1 MNILLTG
8 ASGFIGRW
16 LVKRLVAE
24 HELFCLTRNESALL
38 PHPNVHPVCQD
49 LAAPIDTARLP
60 SSVDAIIHLAQSRH
74 YRRFPEQARD
84 IFQVNTASTARL
96 LDYGREAKIKTF
108 LLASSG
114 GVCGYQP
121 RPIVETDPPAPLN
134 FYLASKYAAECLV
147 NAYAD
152 RFAAVTLRYFFV
164 YGEGQRDMFMPSL
177 VGRVLDGTPVI
188 VAGKT
193 GVTVNPIHVSDA
205 VEATVRALHLQRS
218 DTINVAGPDVMSVF
232 EVAAMIGQL
241 AGKAPVYTHE
251 PDKGPLAMV
260 ANIEKMKLT
269 LGISP
274 RVSLKEG
281 LDRLVQDI
289 VGGGARTRP

>member
-16 LVKRLVAE
+16 LVQRLVTE
-24 HELFCLTRNESALL
+24 HELFCLTRNESALP

-60 SSVDAIIHLAQSRH
+60 SAVDAIIHLAQSRH
-74 YRRFPEQARD
+74 YRRFPEQAQD

-96 LDYGREAKIKTF
+96 LDYGREAKVKTF

-152 RFAAVTLRYFFV
+152 HCAAVTLRYFFV

-177 VGRVLDGTPVI
+177 VGRILDGTPVI
-188 VAGKT
+188 IAGKT
-193 GVTVNPIHVSDA
+193 GVTMNPVHVSDV
-205 VEATVRALHLQRS
+205 VEATARALHLQRS
-218 DTINVAGPDVMSVF
+218 DTINVAGPDVVSVF

-241 AGKAPVYTHE
+241 AGKAPVYAHE

-260 ANIEKMKLT
+260 ASIEKMKLA
-269 LGISP
+269 LGVSP

-281 LDRLVQDI
+281 LNRLVRDI
-289 VGGGARTRP
+289 VGGGARKPS